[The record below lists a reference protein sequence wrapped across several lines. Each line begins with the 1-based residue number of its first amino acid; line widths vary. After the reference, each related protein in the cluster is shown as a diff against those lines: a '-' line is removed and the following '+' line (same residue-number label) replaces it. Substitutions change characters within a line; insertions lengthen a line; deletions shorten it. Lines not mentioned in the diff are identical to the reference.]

1 MHVTFL
7 IRVLL
12 KFVLFAQVV
21 LCFNAFAAEEDS
33 VKKEAQSSEFDL
45 LEAVLLCG

>member
-1 MHVTFL
+1 MHVTLL

-21 LCFNAFAAEEDS
+21 LCFNTFAAEEDS
-33 VKKEAQSSEFDL
+33 VKRSSE
-45 LEAVLLCG
+45 